1 MLSGNLLIS
10 SLQKVAVKLMLQ
22 EKYTYPEALI
32 VYKIKKKHVSNKN
45 EKHKIRTRKQDNF
58 RKI

>member
-10 SLQKVAVKLMLQ
+10 SLQKGAVKLMLQ

-32 VYKIKKKHVSNKN
+32 VYKIKKKHVSNKVFFEGAPPVN
-45 EKHKIRTRKQDNF
+45 G
-58 RKI
+58 